1 MPLTTKL
8 DASRNPLS
16 EDEDDDDDDEDDEDD
31 EAADDAPDDAKPP
44 PAKAARKDA
53 AAAEGA
59 AAAKPRRASPF
70 LAALSPILFTAFAI
84 LVASDFDATAD
95 YLLWDAGLLDDCAG
109 APHANASAAWFTPL
123 HGADTKDCGWTAT
136 GMDAAKSAVT
146 TLLSGNLLVLL
157 EGVAARAGL
166 AGSSPTV
173 ASVSKAFFMW
183 VGWMWSAT
191 VDSAAELAD
200 LHLVGDDA
208 DALWALG
215 CM

>member
-1 MPLTTKL
+1 MEVRPSIEARHPSLAALPPTRADLSVISNIDVKPAPRTVNGGAR
-8 DASRNPLS
+8 ASP
-16 EDEDDDDDDEDDEDD
+16 
-31 EAADDAPDDAKPP
+31 PGKTPP
-44 PAKAARKDA
+44 PPRARAPEKKR
-53 AAAEGA
+53 G
-59 AAAKPRRASPF
+59 SPF

-109 APHANASAAWFTPL
+109 APRANASAAWFTPL

-136 GMDAAKSAVT
+136 GTDAAKSAVT

-166 AGSSPTV
+166 PGSSPTV
-173 ASVSKAFFMW
+173 AAVSKAFFMW

-200 LHLVGDDA
+200 LHLAGEHA
-208 DALWALG
+208 EALWGLA

>member
-1 MPLTTKL
+1 MEETQQLLTVSQ
-8 DASRNPLS
+8 DAQF
-16 EDEDDDDDDEDDEDD
+16 
-31 EAADDAPDDAKPP
+31 EAAQ
-44 PAKAARKDA
+44 RLQLV
-53 AAAEGA
+53 ES
-59 AAAKPRRASPF
+59 RRHNVRMFRAV
-70 LAALSPILFTAFAI
+70 LAATLLFTAFAI

-109 APHANASAAWFTPL
+109 APRANASAAWFTPL

-200 LHLVGDDA
+200 LHLAGEHA
-208 DALWALG
+208 EALWGLA